1 MLRTQY
7 RMHPE
12 IREFPSREF
21 YAEALQDGD
30 GMAAKTARPWHAHPA
45 LGPLTFVSVEG
56 EEYHPEGTNSWA
68 NDDEAAL
75 ILLIIRQ
82 LLRYGEALIQGGGL
96 AVVSPYK
103 AQARVG
109 SGWRPR
115 VPHPGWNPALLPWR
129 RLQTMLLGSSSFIAN
144 QHQ

>member
-21 YAEALQDGD
+21 YAEALQDGAS
-30 GMAAKTARPWHAHPA
+30 MAETTARPWHAHPA
-45 LGPLTFVSVEG
+45 LGPLTFINVEG
-56 EEYHPEGTNSWA
+56 VQYHPEGTNSWA

-75 ILLIIRQ
+75 ILLLVRR
-82 LLRYGEALIQGGGL
+82 LLAFGEEAALAGGI

-103 AQARVG
+103 AQAR
-109 SGWRPR
+109 
-115 VPHPGWNPALLPWR
+115 LLLLR
-129 RLQTMLLGSSSFIAN
+129 RRCCAASCACAQLPSLGDSATTRGY
-144 QHQ
+144 